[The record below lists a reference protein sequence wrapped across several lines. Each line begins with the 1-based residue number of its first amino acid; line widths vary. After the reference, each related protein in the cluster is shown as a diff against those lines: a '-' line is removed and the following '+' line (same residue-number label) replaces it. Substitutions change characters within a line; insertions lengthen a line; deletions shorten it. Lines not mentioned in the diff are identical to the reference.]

1 MKAGLSIEELAAEI
15 MRQNEIKED
24 YVVNSPC
31 LQMDAWNSD
40 LFLRV
45 MDEQLSDRLEPL
57 EISEIAHRQISARLG
72 IPVKYYNRMLTES
85 PELLTQNVNF
95 WFNRNPEQ
103 RMLRVMDGKVRA
115 FLSNRYL
122 RLDHHE
128 VACAVIPEIGTI
140 SDVQFVSNQITE
152 NHLYMKAI
160 IPHLQRELTP
170 GRSIQAGLV
179 ICNSETGLGTFTVSP
194 LLYCPENGCGM
205 IADTGTVKRTHS
217 GPVYRAEENFKLR
230 PESFL
235 TSEDNA
241 FLAKIRE
248 AVRNTLDEATF
259 EQTIERL
266 REAIDARINTNDIPA
281 VVNHAGNEFGITDSE
296 QSGVLQ
302 HLLEQEDMSLY
313 GLANAVTRQ
322 SQDSESYERATGL
335 EGISY
340 QMLTMPRRQWERIN
354 QIAA

>member
-57 EISEIAHRQISARLG
+57 EISENAHRQISARLG

-103 RMLRVMDGKVRA
+103 RMLRVMDDKVRA

-140 SDVQFVSNQITE
+140 PDVQFVSNQITE
-152 NHLYMKAI
+152 NHLYIIAI
-160 IPHLQRELTP
+160 IPHLQ
-170 GRSIQAGLV
+170 S
-179 ICNSETGLGTFTVSP
+179 
-194 LLYCPENGCGM
+194 
-205 IADTGTVKRTHS
+205 
-217 GPVYRAEENFKLR
+217 
-230 PESFL
+230 
-235 TSEDNA
+235 
-241 FLAKIRE
+241 
-248 AVRNTLDEATF
+248 
-259 EQTIERL
+259 
-266 REAIDARINTNDIPA
+266 
-281 VVNHAGNEFGITDSE
+281 
-296 QSGVLQ
+296 
-302 HLLEQEDMSLY
+302 
-313 GLANAVTRQ
+313 
-322 SQDSESYERATGL
+322 
-335 EGISY
+335 
-340 QMLTMPRRQWERIN
+340 
-354 QIAA
+354 